1 MIRARAAEMPP
12 QVGTPLKLL
21 KTIFDDMPPHAVNRL
36 SPGMRDRT
44 GVELDD
50 DLFFGAPGKPDPLRP
65 DALSA
70 RGIAAS
76 DPNDRPWPTLPMP
89 HPNPELAVLEK
100 KLAEREREL
109 ALRCSQVAELHDL
122 QKRQTT
128 ELELAHAEI
137 KDIGDTVKSLQETVE
152 QRDALVAAQQKKL
165 SAVTRENAALQE
177 RFEAMLKDVA
187 AQREALAA
195 EHQRQLAAAAR
206 DKASLQ
212 DRLDAAMRDT
222 HEQSKR
228 MLALETSYND
238 RETVISSAFA
248 DIDLLNAK
256 LASAGTEAERL
267 LAAVEATQQRHQDEC
282 AELQAKIDDQ
292 AKRIETLFGDH
303 NIQFRV
309 RDTLAKRCEELAETI
324 NGLESA
330 HKQTQTEL
338 EFQTGLGDF
347 LETMLRVERET
358 AQEKA
363 ETAQATI
370 KQLTEDLARERA
382 ERIAAGETSEVM
394 RQEIASLLAQLA
406 ARRLRSVTL
415 DQAAA

>member
-1 MIRARAAEMPP
+1 
-12 QVGTPLKLL
+12 
-21 KTIFDDMPPHAVNRL
+21 
-36 SPGMRDRT
+36 MRDRT

-50 DLFFGAPGKPDPLRP
+50 DLFFGGPGKPDPIRP

-70 RGIAAS
+70 RGISARNLSAN

-89 HPNPELAVLEK
+89 HPNPELAAVER

-122 QKRQTT
+122 QKRQAT
-128 ELELAHAEI
+128 ELELAYSEI
-137 KDIGDTVKSLQETVE
+137 KDLGETIKSLQETVE

-165 SAVTRENAALQE
+165 SAVTRENAALVA
-177 RFEAMLKDVA
+177 RFEAALKDAA
-187 AQREALAA
+187 AQREALTA

-206 DKASLQ
+206 EKASLQ
-212 DRLDAAMRDT
+212 DRLDAAVRDT
-222 HEQSKR
+222 HEQSTR
-228 MLALETSYND
+228 MLALETAYSE
-238 RETVISSAFA
+238 RETVVTSAFA
-248 DIDLLNAK
+248 DIDILNAK

-267 LAAVEATQQRHQDEC
+267 VAAVEATQQRHRDEC

-292 AKRIETLFGDH
+292 AKRIETLFGDQ

-347 LETMLRVERET
+347 LETMLRVEREA

-370 KQLTEDLARERA
+370 EQLTAELARERA

>member
-1 MIRARAAEMPP
+1 
-12 QVGTPLKLL
+12 
-21 KTIFDDMPPHAVNRL
+21 
-36 SPGMRDRT
+36 MRDRT

-50 DLFFGAPGKPDPLRP
+50 DLFFGGTGKPDPLQP

-70 RGIAAS
+70 RGISARNLSAS
-76 DPNDRPWPTLPMP
+76 DPNDRPWPTLPML
-89 HPNPELAVLEK
+89 HPNPELAAVER

-122 QKRQTT
+122 QKRQAT
-128 ELELAHAEI
+128 ELELAYCEI
-137 KDIGDTVKSLQETVE
+137 KDLGETIKSLQETVE

-165 SAVTRENAALQE
+165 SAVTRENAALVA
-177 RFEAMLKDVA
+177 RFEAALKDAA
-187 AQREALAA
+187 AQREALTA

-206 DKASLQ
+206 EKASLQ
-212 DRLDAAMRDT
+212 DRLDAAVRDT

-228 MLALETSYND
+228 MLALETAYSE
-238 RETVISSAFA
+238 RETVVTSAFA
-248 DIDLLNAK
+248 DIDILNAK

-267 LAAVEATQQRHQDEC
+267 VAAVEATQQRHQDEC

-292 AKRIETLFGDH
+292 AKRIETLFGDQ

-347 LETMLRVERET
+347 LETMLRVEREA

-370 KQLTEDLARERA
+370 EQLTAELARERA